1 MGQKGEVQTSDALVA
16 LTMGEAVAGGVEGA
30 VALLEGQLDVGVVVE
45 VVAMTSAS
53 CSGSK

>member
-45 VVAMTSAS
+45 VVAMTGAS